1 MNDPSNPKPKATRDN
16 LWKVVINGNAGIGK
30 SSLLVRF
37 TEGTF
42 EDQKMVTLE
51 TEYKIKELKQFE
63 NTGKDIRLQIYDTA
77 GQEKFR
83 TITSSY
89 YRGAAGAILVYDI
102 TNKASFDALTGWF
115 EDINR
120 YLPEVPRI
128 IVANKS
134 DLEKT
139 RVISTAQGEELAKK
153 SNSPFFE
160 TSAKTGENVDEVFH
174 TLTRLI
180 NEEEVKLLNSRTNH
194 VDLTTKRTP
203 EKKTKRGFCT
213 LI

>member
-1 MNDPSNPKPKATRDN
+1 MNDPGNPKPKTARDN

-37 TEGTF
+37 TDGSF

-180 NEEEVKLLNSRTNH
+180 NDEEVKMLNSRTNH

-203 EKKTKRGFCT
+203 EKKTKRGFCI